1 MPSMELHSSSA
12 TFASFSRSLLSFQRD
27 PDDLQQEPA
36 GGIQEQGIDAFQLHV
51 ADLFAELSSAGGD
64 NILSL
69 LWIRKLL
76 DAFLFCQEEFR
87 FILLNNRHL
96 LSRSPM
102 DRLISDFYDRSV
114 KALDL
119 CNAIRDGIE
128 QVRQWEKHMEIV
140 LIALDPRQ
148 SFITQGQIRRA
159 EKALIDL
166 ALFIHDEK
174 ESSSVLV
181 QRNRSFCRQQRAAA
195 HCRSFSWSVSRS
207 WSATKQLQAIG
218 NNIYV
223 PRSHEVVATSGLA
236 NSVFTM
242 NSLLHFVMWVLVA
255 AIPCQDRGL
264 QAHFSILKSFPWGS
278 SVISLH
284 ERIMEESKKRER
296 KKSVGLLKEIHQLEK
311 CTRRLLQLTESV
323 DQLPEGK
330 EVEMIRQEVL
340 GLGDVYNSMN
350 EELILL
356 ERQVRDVFHEI
367 VRSRIE
373 GLDCLHKPE

>member
-1 MPSMELHSSSA
+1 MELQSSSA
-12 TFASFSRSLLSFQRD
+12 TFASFSRSLLNLHRD
-27 PDDLQQEPA
+27 LDDLQQEPA
-36 GGIQEQGIDAFQLHV
+36 GWIQEQGIDAFQLHV
-51 ADLFAELSSAGGD
+51 AELFAELSAAGGD
-64 NILSL
+64 DLLSL
-69 LWIRKLL
+69 TWIRKLL

-87 FILLNNRHL
+87 FILFNNRHL

-102 DRLISDFYDRSV
+102 DRLISDFYDRGV

-128 QVRQWEKHMEIV
+128 QVRQWEKLMEIV

-148 SFITQGQIRRA
+148 SFISQGQIRRS

-166 ALFIHDEK
+166 AFFIHDEK
-174 ESSSVLV
+174 ESSSVTV
-181 QRNRSFCRQQRAAA
+181 QRNRSFSLQQRAAG
-195 HCRSFSWSVSRS
+195 HYRSYSWSVSRS
-207 WSATKQLQAIG
+207 WSAAKQLQAIG
-218 NNIYV
+218 NNIYF

-264 QAHFSILKSFPWGS
+264 QAHFSILKSFPWGA

-311 CTRRLLQLTESV
+311 CTLRLLQLTESV
-323 DQLPEGK
+323 EQFPER
-330 EVEMIRQEVL
+330 EEEEMIRQAVL
-340 GLGDVYNSMN
+340 GFGHVYNSMKDD
-350 EELILL
+350 LDLL
-356 ERQVRDVFHEI
+356 ERQIRHVFHEI
-367 VRSRIE
+367 VHSRID
-373 GLDCLHKPE
+373 GLDCLHKPK